1 MPKLIASVRER
12 ASLSPDEVAAMYA
25 LFEAYYD
32 CTSFALFA
40 ADLQEKSHVILF
52 TDNTP
57 GSGPLSSAPLSAGT
71 PSSGIPSSETLNSET
86 LNSGTPSSETLNSG
100 TPGYH
105 TLCGFSTLTL
115 LQLPGAPW
123 RVLFSGDTIID
134 HAHWGEQALALE
146 FCRFAGQIKASAP
159 DLPLYWFLISKGYR
173 TYRYLH
179 LFAREYW
186 PGFANDMGE
195 NSLPAANASA
205 LEAILHQVASS
216 KFGDAWDRRAGLIRF
231 PHSRGQLR
239 ADWAGVRENLRQR
252 PEVAYFLNKN
262 PRYAE
267 GEELACITLLD
278 ESNLRSVA
286 RRAFVEGLHANT

>member
-12 ASLSPDEVAAMYA
+12 ASLSPGEVAAMYA
-25 LFEAYYD
+25 LFEAYYE

-40 ADLQEKSHVILF
+40 ADLDEKSHVILF
-52 TDNTP
+52 ADNTLEQ
-57 GSGPLSSAPLSAGT
+57 G
-71 PSSGIPSSETLNSET
+71 
-86 LNSGTPSSETLNSG
+86 
-100 TPGYH
+100 

-115 LQLPGAPW
+115 LQIPGAPW

-146 FCRFAGQIKASAP
+146 FCRFAGHIKASQP
-159 DLPLYWFLISKGYR
+159 DLPLYWFLMSKGYR

-186 PGFANDMGE
+186 PGFAHDTHRSDNIMADSNTDNAASGDT
-195 NSLPAANASA
+195 SRHKLPEHRATA
-205 LEAILHQVASS
+205 LEAILHQVAHF
-216 KFGDAWDRRAGLIRF
+216 KFGEAWDRQSGLIRF

-239 ADWAGVRENLRQR
+239 ADWAGVRDNLRQR
-252 PEVAYFLNKN
+252 PEVAYFLHKN
-262 PRYAE
+262 PHYAE
-267 GEELACITLLD
+267 GEELACLTLLD

-286 RRAFVEGLHANT
+286 RRAFVEGLHANA

>member
-1 MPKLIASVRER
+1 MSKLIASVRER

-52 TDNTP
+52 TD
-57 GSGPLSSAPLSAGT
+57 GT
-71 PSSGIPSSETLNSET
+71 PDSDTMKSG
-86 LNSGTPSSETLNSG
+86 
-100 TPGYH
+100 

-115 LQLPGAPW
+115 LQLPGADW

-146 FCRFAGQIKASAP
+146 FCRFAGQIKASQP
-159 DLPLYWFLISKGYR
+159 DLPLYWFLMSKGYR

-195 NSLPAANASA
+195 HSLPAANATTSSNAATAATTANTASATA

-216 KFGDAWDRRAGLIRF
+216 KFGAAWDRQAGLIRF
-231 PHSRGQLR
+231 PQSRGQLR